1 MPWNMNMPWTW
12 IREHK
17 HTACT
22 TSRAKHA
29 ACTNATNA
37 DNSLRCEHKK
47 WLKAAASATKTSWQ
61 LKTSQAP
68 QTTKTMK
75 WMGGS
80 APQTPAPAESLC
92 SMGTGCAQSH
102 PQANTLDNHHRQT
115 ADKHIRQTPQIKQI
129 KHQPQR
135 VCSTATSACAMST
148 KRLKSH
154 CRQPNTSKKQARLP
168 ASSAQASVSSNS
180 HIASAA
186 MMQLVQWAQS
196 GSKPLQANGQ
206 QSAASK
212 QKATSSKDEASNTL

>member
-92 SMGTGCAQSH
+92 SMGTRCAQSH
-102 PQANTLDNHHRQT
+102 SQANTLDDHHRQT
-115 ADKHIRQTPQIKQI
+115 SDKRSTQAHSFQHHRQ
-129 KHQPQR
+129 
-135 VCSTATSACAMST
+135 CSTAGTQGTACAVSTKWLKAAASTISIAEAVDRKSIGISIGISHIASVPAMIAACAMST
-148 KRLKSH
+148 EWL
-154 CRQPNTSKKQARLP
+154 
-168 ASSAQASVSSNS
+168 
-180 HIASAA
+180 
-186 MMQLVQWAQS
+186 
-196 GSKPLQANGQ
+196 
-206 QSAASK
+206 
-212 QKATSSKDEASNTL
+212 KATAGNQQNI